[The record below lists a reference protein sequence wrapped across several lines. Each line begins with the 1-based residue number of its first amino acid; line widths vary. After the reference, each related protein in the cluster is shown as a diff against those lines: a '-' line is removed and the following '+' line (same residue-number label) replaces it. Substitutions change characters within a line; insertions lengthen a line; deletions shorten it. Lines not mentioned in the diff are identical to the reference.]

1 MCRDVTRVRF
11 VVALLAVVGVALGA
25 CSAPTT
31 GPAAPGDP
39 AGDPA
44 SMVLAD
50 GYEPDDL
57 NPLMGYGEEGASKI
71 YDGLIAFDAERNPQ
85 PNLAAAVPTPA
96 PDGLSWTV
104 PLRQGV
110 VFHDGTPFDAE
121 DVVATYSAVLDPA
134 RAATVSSGFPMLR
147 GVTAVDPGT
156 VRFDLNYPFLL
167 FPGRLTLPIV
177 PSEALATPGPAAN
190 LTLGTQPVGT
200 GPYRMTEWRQGSS
213 MILEANER
221 YHGGAPAVRRITIVM
236 AEDDNTRA
244 QRTST
249 GEFDGTVLPP
259 SLARGIAEQ
268 VEAQGLV
275 LREHS
280 SADYRTIALPF
291 ANPVTA
297 DLTIRQ
303 ALNRAVNRQ
312 GMIDALLA
320 GQGRPASTPVPEVLP
335 EEVEPSAQFAYDPA
349 AANAMLDAA
358 GWVRGPD
365 GVRVRGDLPARFTLM
380 YSASDTVRR
389 DLAQAFASDARA
401 IGVDVRLEGLGWD
414 AIDPR
419 MGTDAVVLGGGN
431 PFDTAFK
438 SWLLLHSS
446 NAADGYNNPGSYRN
460 AEVDAALDAAQR
472 APDRASRAAELRR
485 FQSAYAADPGMV
497 FLTFLGHSYLT
508 RDRFDGYQPVVEP
521 HTHGTTWGPWWNVED
536 WTPRS

>member
-1 MCRDVTRVRF
+1 MTRVRF
-11 VVALLAVVGVALGA
+11 VGVALLALVGVLGAA

-31 GPAAPGDP
+31 GPAGPAADP
-39 AGDPA
+39 AA
-44 SMVLAD
+44 MVLAD

-57 NPLMGYGEEGASKI
+57 NPLLGYGEEGASKI
-71 YDGLIAFDAERNPQ
+71 YDGLVALDADRVPQ
-85 PNLAAAVPTPA
+85 PNLAAELPAAA

-104 PLRQGV
+104 RLRPGV
-110 VFHDGTPFDAE
+110 VFHDGSPFDAQ
-121 DVVATYSAVLDPA
+121 DVVATYTAVLDPA
-134 RAATVSSGFPMLR
+134 KASTVRSGFPMLR
-147 GVTAVDPGT
+147 GVSAVDPQT
-156 VRFDLNYPFLL
+156 VRFDLAYPFLL

-177 PSEALATPGPAAN
+177 PAEAAAAPGPASDMA
-190 LTLGTQPVGT
+190 LGTRPVGT

-213 MILEANER
+213 MVLDANER
-221 YHGGAPAVRRITIVM
+221 HHGGAPAVRRITIVF

-244 QRTST
+244 QRTAS

-259 SLARGIAEQ
+259 ALARGIAPR
-268 VEAQGLV
+268 VAGQGLV
-275 LREHS
+275 LREHA
-280 SADYRTIALPF
+280 SADYRTITMPF
-291 ANPVTA
+291 GNPVTA
-297 DLTIRQ
+297 DPAIRQ

-312 GMIDALLA
+312 GMVDALLA

-335 EEVEPSAQFAYDPA
+335 EEVEPSAQFPYDPA
-349 AANAMLDAA
+349 GANAVLDAA
-358 GWVRGPD
+358 GWVRGAD
-365 GVRVRGDLPARFTLM
+365 GVRARDGLPARFTLM
-380 YSASDTVRR
+380 YPATDTVRR

-419 MGTDAVVLGGGN
+419 LGTDAVVLGGGN

-438 SWLLLHSS
+438 SWQLLHSS

-460 AEVDAALDAAQR
+460 PQVDAALEAAQR
-472 APDRASRAAELRR
+472 APDRASRATELRR

-508 RDRFDGYQPVVEP
+508 RDRHDGYRPVVEP